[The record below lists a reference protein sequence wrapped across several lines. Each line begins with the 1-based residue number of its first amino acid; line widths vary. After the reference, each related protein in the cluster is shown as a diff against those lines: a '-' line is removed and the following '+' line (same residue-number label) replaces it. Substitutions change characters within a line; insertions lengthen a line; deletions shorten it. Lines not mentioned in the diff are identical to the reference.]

1 MTNRPARQ
9 RGLAAKRAL
18 DIVLALT
25 GLLLAAPILLG
36 IAVAVRARLGK
47 PVLFR
52 QLRPGRGGQPFAL
65 LKFRT
70 MTDTRDEAGELLPD
84 EQRLTPLGQF
94 LRRTSLDELPE
105 LINVLRGEMSLVGP
119 RPLLMEYLPH
129 YTAEQ
134 ARRHE
139 VRPGL
144 TGWAAI
150 HGRNATTWPERLER
164 DVWYVD
170 HRSFA
175 LDCKILLLTVAKV
188 LKQEGI
194 SPEGQVIMPR
204 FDEEFGTRSSARRSE
219 PERGGAVLV
228 EHRETGY

>member
-1 MTNRPARQ
+1 VNHAMPKRPPR
-9 RGLAAKRAL
+9 RDGLAAKRAL
-18 DIVLALT
+18 DIVVALS
-25 GLLLAAPILLG
+25 GLLLAAPVLLL
-36 IAVAVRARLGK
+36 IALAVRVGLGK

-52 QLRPGRGGQPFAL
+52 QRRPGLGGRPFML

-70 MTDTRDEAGELLPD
+70 MTDARDEAGELLPD
-84 EQRLTPLGQF
+84 DQRMTALGRF
-94 LRRTSLDELPE
+94 LRRSSLDELPE
-105 LINVLRGEMSLVGP
+105 LINVLKGEMSLVGP

-129 YTAEQ
+129 YTPEQ

-150 HGRNATTWPERLER
+150 HGRNATTWPERLEQ

-175 LDCKILLLTVAKV
+175 LDCQILLSTVAKM
-188 LKQEGI
+188 LRQEGI
-194 SPEGQVIMPR
+194 SPEGRVTMTR
-204 FDEEFGTRSSARRSE
+204 FDEEVGKK
-219 PERGGAVLV
+219 V
-228 EHRETGY
+228 

>member
-1 MTNRPARQ
+1 VTHAMATRAPRQ
-9 RGLAAKRAL
+9 GGFAAKRAL
-18 DIVLALT
+18 DIVAALT
-25 GLLLAAPILLG
+25 GLLLAAPILLLM
-36 IAVAVRARLGK
+36 ALAVRVGLGK

-52 QLRPGRGGQPFAL
+52 QLRPGLAGRPFML

-70 MTDTRDEAGELLPD
+70 MTDARDEAGELLPD
-84 EQRLTPLGQF
+84 DQRMTPLGRF
-94 LRRTSLDELPE
+94 LRRSSLDELPE
-105 LINVLRGEMSLVGP
+105 LINVLKGEMSLVGP

-129 YTAEQ
+129 YTPEQ

-150 HGRNATTWPERLER
+150 HGRNATTWAERLQQ

-175 LDCKILLLTVAKV
+175 LDCRILLLTVVKV
-188 LKQEGI
+188 LRQEGI
-194 SPEGQVIMPR
+194 SPEGRVTMTR
-204 FDEEFGTRSSARRSE
+204 FDEEVGKK
-219 PERGGAVLV
+219 V
-228 EHRETGY
+228 

>member
-1 MTNRPARQ
+1 
-9 RGLAAKRAL
+9 
-18 DIVLALT
+18 
-25 GLLLAAPILLG
+25 LLAAPILLLM
-36 IAVAVRARLGK
+36 AVAVRVGLGK

-52 QLRPGRGGQPFAL
+52 QLRPGLAGRPFML

-70 MTDTRDEAGELLPD
+70 MTDARDEAGELLPD
-84 EQRLTPLGQF
+84 DQRMTPLGRF
-94 LRRTSLDELPE
+94 LRRSSLDELPE
-105 LINVLRGEMSLVGP
+105 LINVLKGEMSLVGP

-129 YTAEQ
+129 YTPEQ

-150 HGRNATTWPERLER
+150 HGRNATTWAERLQQ

-175 LDCKILLLTVAKV
+175 LDCRILLLTVVKV
-188 LKQEGI
+188 LRQEGI
-194 SPEGQVIMPR
+194 SPEGRVTMTR
-204 FDEEFGTRSSARRSE
+204 FDEEVGKK
-219 PERGGAVLV
+219 V
-228 EHRETGY
+228 

>member
-1 MTNRPARQ
+1 MTTAGSSMPVGS
-9 RGLAAKRAL
+9 RGLATKRAF
-18 DIVLALT
+18 DIVAALA
-25 GLLLAAPILLG
+25 GLLLAAPVLLVT
-36 IAVAVRARLGK
+36 ALAVRIGLGK
-47 PVLFR
+47 PVLYR
-52 QLRPGRGGQPFAL
+52 QMRPGLGGRPFEL

-70 MTDTRDEAGELLPD
+70 MTDARDRQGQPLPD
-84 EQRLTPLGQF
+84 EQRLTALGQL

-105 LINVLRGEMSLVGP
+105 LINVLKGDMSLVGP
-119 RPLLMEYLPH
+119 RPLLMDYLPH

-150 HGRNATTWPERLER
+150 HGRNATSWEQRLAQ

-175 LDCKILLLTVAKV
+175 LDCRILLLTVVKV
-188 LKQEGI
+188 VRQEGI
-194 SPEGQVIMPR
+194 APDGQATMPR
-204 FDEEFGTRSSARRSE
+204 FDEELGRK
-219 PERGGAVLV
+219 V
-228 EHRETGY
+228 

>member
-1 MTNRPARQ
+1 VTDAMATRAPRQ
-9 RGLAAKRAL
+9 GGFAAKRAL
-18 DIVLALT
+18 DIVAALT
-25 GLLLAAPILLG
+25 GLLLAAPILLLM
-36 IAVAVRARLGK
+36 ALAVRVGLGK

-52 QLRPGRGGQPFAL
+52 QLRPGLAGRPFML

-70 MTDTRDEAGELLPD
+70 MTDARDEAGELLPD
-84 EQRLTPLGQF
+84 DQRMTPLGRF
-94 LRRTSLDELPE
+94 LRRSSLDELPE
-105 LINVLRGEMSLVGP
+105 LINVLKGEMSLVGP

-129 YTAEQ
+129 YTPEQ

-150 HGRNATTWPERLER
+150 HGRNATTWAERLQQ

-175 LDCKILLLTVAKV
+175 LDCRILLLTVVKV
-188 LKQEGI
+188 LRQEGI
-194 SPEGQVIMPR
+194 SPEGRVTMTR
-204 FDEEFGTRSSARRSE
+204 FDEEVGKK
-219 PERGGAVLV
+219 V
-228 EHRETGY
+228 